1 MEDNG
6 SSQQDMEFRENCLAV
21 LGEISEN
28 EMDDDVYSS

>member
-1 MEDNG
+1 
-6 SSQQDMEFRENCLAV
+6 MEFRENCLAV